1 VGICICICMC
11 MCICI
16 WEYIYIY
23 IMLVHIQLYPINAC
37 CAFFV
42 SINFLVIPR
51 QTGYLFPRSLGI
63 LGRFVRVLT
72 RAPIR
77 NTPSTVPNMCSYH
90 GIIQY
95 LLWYPRNIP
104 WAEKSRHPTPGPK
117 LSPRK
122 VRCQAMTLQM
132 SNDQLRPDILRS
144 FASKFFFW
152 GRRWNK

>member
-1 VGICICICMC
+1 MGICICICMC
-11 MCICI
+11 MCMCICI
-16 WEYIYIY
+16 WEYIY

-51 QTGYLFPRSLGI
+51 QTGYLFPDPWESWDVLCVSSPVPQYEILHQRSQI
-63 LGRFVRVLT
+63 CVLIT
-72 RAPIR
+72 GLYSI
-77 NTPSTVPNMCSYH
+77 SYD
-90 GIIQY
+90 I
-95 LLWYPRNIP
+95 PATSP

-144 FASKFFFW
+144 FDSKFFFW